1 MPEENIET
9 TEPTNVDNSEI
20 SIEEPME
27 PGGDYTV
34 KIDGAEH
41 QVTLEEL
48 QQGYQRQAD
57 YTRKTQELAS
67 ERQRLQQAETIVA
80 ALEADPQGT
89 LDALGG
95 ALGVQ
100 GNPGTQ
106 DDMSWEDEDPTT
118 QRVAQLE
125 AQVAHQTNK
134 IEDAAPNVS
143 VAT

>member
-41 QVTLEEL
+41 QVPLEEL
-48 QQGYQRQAD
+48 HQGYQRQAD
-57 YTRKTQELAS
+57 STLKTKELPS

-80 ALEADPQGT
+80 A
-89 LDALGG
+89 
-95 ALGVQ
+95 
-100 GNPGTQ
+100 
-106 DDMSWEDEDPTT
+106 
-118 QRVAQLE
+118 
-125 AQVAHQTNK
+125 
-134 IEDAAPNVS
+134 
-143 VAT
+143 